1 MASRMSAAASSPH
14 ASRST
19 LWPSAPWVS
28 RQRTA
33 STLFWIAATCSAE
46 PAAPTKFRWAPRE
59 TRNWMSATDAPFD
72 TARLSGELPSP
83 SVQLTSAP
91 SRTTI

>member
-1 MASRMSAAASSPH
+1 MAVGAVGEQAAHRLDVVLDRGDLQRRAR
-14 ASRST
+14 RSDE
-19 LWPSAPWVS
+19 VDVG
-28 RQRTA
+28 
-33 STLFWIAATCSAE
+33 AARDE
-46 PAAPTKFRWAPRE
+46 E
-59 TRNWMSATDAPFD
+59 LDEATDAPFD